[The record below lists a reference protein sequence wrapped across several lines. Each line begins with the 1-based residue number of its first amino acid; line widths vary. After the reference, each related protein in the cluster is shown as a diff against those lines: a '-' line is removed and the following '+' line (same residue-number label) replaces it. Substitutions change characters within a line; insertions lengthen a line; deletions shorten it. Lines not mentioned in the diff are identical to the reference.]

1 MNSDSSTIFVFL
13 HIGDDPNVELM
24 VKSVRLTNLNAKII
38 QCSDQDTKKISGVT
52 DVFRIQSKTENIMI
66 FRLEAF
72 YKLGL
77 KKPAIYIDTDLI
89 LLSAINAYEL
99 LETDEVAY
107 CQRSFGSNDQINIS
121 FRGMD
126 LSEYK
131 NKTVGEVYPIIACFT
146 VTRSFQFWLD
156 CYNNLLQLE
165 EKFHKWYGDQ
175 EAMRN
180 IINLG
185 MYKSRGLQEAQVACL
200 PEFFN
205 QKSPPLGMHYKGPFR
220 KKLMKHAF
228 DQLFQKL

>member
-1 MNSDSSTIFVFL
+1 MNSDPATVIVFL

-38 QCSDQDTKKISGVT
+38 QCSDLDTKKIPGVT
-52 DVFRIQSKTENIMI
+52 EVFRIQSKIENIMT

-77 KKPAIYIDTDLI
+77 KVPAIYIDTDLI
-89 LLSAINAYEL
+89 LLSAVNAFEL
-99 LETDEVAY
+99 LKTDDVAY
-107 CQRSFGSNDQINIS
+107 CQRSFGSNDLINIS

-126 LSEYK
+126 LSEYR

-146 VTRSFQFWLD
+146 VTRSFKFWLD
-156 CYNNLLQLE
+156 CHNNLLQLE

-175 EAMRN
+175 EAIRN

-185 MYKSRGLQEAQVACL
+185 IYKSRGLQEAQVACL

-205 QKSPPLGMHYKGPFR
+205 QNSPPLGIHFKGPFR
-220 KKLMKHAF
+220 KKIMKDAF
-228 DQLFQKL
+228 DQLFKHL